1 LSNRTNPED
10 DERLRH
16 EHDSRAER
24 FEHELAARERI
35 AEHAGVPV
43 EDPAVATFAER
54 RTPTSPPA
62 LRVLDGERASGDP
75 DVPAAT
81 AVLALSERTLLGM
94 RREITARLAEIPLG
108 GEESRRLGALSRVVR
123 GELRRRAAEAGL
135 WPRRAA

>member
-1 LSNRTNPED
+1 M
-10 DERLRH
+10 
-16 EHDSRAER
+16 
-24 FEHELAARERI
+24 
-35 AEHAGVPV
+35 
-43 EDPAVATFAER
+43 
-54 RTPTSPPA
+54 
-62 LRVLDGERASGDP
+62 LDGERASGDP

-108 GEESRRLGALSRVVR
+108 GEESRRLGALSRAFR